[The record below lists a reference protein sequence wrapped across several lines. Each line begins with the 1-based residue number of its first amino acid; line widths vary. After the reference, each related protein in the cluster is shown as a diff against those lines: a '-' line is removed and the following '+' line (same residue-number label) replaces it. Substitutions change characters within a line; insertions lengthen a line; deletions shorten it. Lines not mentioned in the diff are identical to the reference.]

1 MVQQPL
7 LSAPNTHLQ
16 GYQCRGSRLKT
27 KGQDFG
33 KGDSGTC
40 SDMAD
45 YLTMGLLA
53 CKEWD
58 LVVELVVWSRI
69 KEYAEGNSTSAK

>member
-1 MVQQPL
+1 MQRFSPQ
-7 LSAPNTHLQ
+7 N
-16 GYQCRGSRLKT
+16 
-27 KGQDFG
+27 KGQNFRKRDNG
-33 KGDSGTC
+33 ICSGMT
-40 SDMAD
+40 D

-69 KEYAEGNSTSAK
+69 REYVEGNSTSTK